1 MNVDVNPAHASQT
14 VEVLNKLTQA
24 EREQVG
30 GVIQILEQ
38 SESLQEA
45 SQILMDD
52 MAIDGKD
59 FSISIRRNAQFVVG
73 SVVGEG
79 TGNMLLIQV
88 VGYE

>member
-1 MNVDVNPAHASQT
+1 MKVELNPANASKT

-38 SESLQEA
+38 SESLHEA
-45 SQILMDD
+45 GQILMDD
-52 MAIDGKD
+52 MAIDGKE

-73 SVVGEG
+73 AVVGEG
-79 TGNMLLIQV
+79 TENMLLIQV